1 MTAPR
6 HPLAIGEETASGAR
20 IESGNRGAPET
31 RLLDRF
37 PEGSYRA
44 AMNNP
49 ARKRAPHRSN
59 ADEVVFSLLGCAGAV
74 ETRLE
79 AALQPVGLSL
89 AKAALLHQLAE
100 AGEPI
105 ALSDL
110 AEQQRCVRSN
120 ITQLMDGLEKEGL
133 VRRRADPEDRRSVR
147 AALTPAGERTY
158 EKARQLLAEEQRKI
172 VSALSTGDLEGL
184 RTALAAL
191 GR

>member
-1 MTAPR
+1 VTTPR
-6 HPLAIGEETASGAR
+6 RSVANAEETAPEVG
-20 IESGNRGAPET
+20 IEADKGGAPEPG
-31 RLLDRF
+31 LLDRF
-37 PEGSYRA
+37 PDGSYRA
-44 AMNNP
+44 AMNNT
-49 ARKRAPHRSN
+49 ARKRVPRQTN

-79 AALQPVGLSL
+79 AALEPVGLSL

-110 AEQQRCVRSN
+110 AEQQHCVRSN

-133 VRRRADPEDRRSVR
+133 VRRRADPDDRRSIR

-158 EKARQLLAEEQRKI
+158 EKARQLLAEEQKKI
-172 VSALSTGDLEGL
+172 VSALSAGDLEGL